1 MPNRGCTAVGV
12 TRTPRLDA
20 DIAIRDGRVVPRR
33 LPSGFEVITFQDMEQ
48 AGWAER
54 AGRYRD
60 LFGTITSQAIA
71 PLLEVLGD
79 LDRTD
84 FLDIAC
90 GTGEL
95 AGAAARR
102 GARAHGVDFADA
114 MVVNARA
121 RYPDVEFQVGDAQD
135 LPYAQ
140 ASFDAATCAF
150 AVAHFADPERALRH
164 ARRVLRSGGRFALTT
179 WCGPHHGG
187 EFFAFVDGIFGDL
200 GTLDVGLPEP
210 PPAFRFADAE
220 ECRRSLAAAGFEVT
234 AVRVLD
240 LVWSCFSARAI
251 PEMID
256 SGMVWT
262 SHALRLQRPEIR
274 DRITRAID
282 AAGEARRRGG
292 KIAFRFPALLVAAT
306 AC

>member
-1 MPNRGCTAVGV
+1 M
-12 TRTPRLDA
+12 
-20 DIAIRDGRVVPRR
+20 
-33 LPSGFEVITFQDMEQ
+33 EVITFQDMEHG
-48 AGWAER
+48 GWVER

-60 LFGTITSQAIA
+60 LFGTITSQAIE
-71 PLLEVLGD
+71 PLLEALGN

-90 GTGEL
+90 STGDL

-102 GARAHGVDFADA
+102 GAHAHGVDFADA
-114 MVVNARA
+114 MVTNARA
-121 RYPDVEFQVGDAQD
+121 KYPDVEFRVGDAQD
-135 LPYAQ
+135 LPYEE
-140 ASFDAATCAF
+140 ASFDAVACAF
-150 AVAHFADPERALRH
+150 GVPHFADLERALRS

-179 WCGPHHGG
+179 WCGPQHGG
-187 EFFAFVDGIFGDL
+187 EFFAFVDDIIREH

-210 PPAFRFADAE
+210 PPMFPFADSD
-220 ECRRSLAAAGFEVT
+220 ECRRCLAAAGFDVA

-240 LVWSCFSARAI
+240 LVWSFFSARAI

-256 SGMVWT
+256 SSMVWM
-262 SHALRLQRPEIR
+262 SRVLRLQRPEVR
-274 DRITRAID
+274 DRIARAMD
-282 AAGEARRRGG
+282 AAGEARRQGG

>member
-1 MPNRGCTAVGV
+1 
-12 TRTPRLDA
+12 
-20 DIAIRDGRVVPRR
+20 
-33 LPSGFEVITFQDMEQ
+33 LPGLEVITFQDREQ
-48 AGWAER
+48 AGWVER

-60 LFGTITSQAIA
+60 LYGTLTSQAIA
-71 PLLEVLGD
+71 PLFEALGD
-79 LDRTD
+79 LDRAD

-95 AGAAARR
+95 ADAAARR

-114 MVVNARA
+114 MVINARA
-121 RYPDVEFQVGDAQD
+121 RYPDVEFRAGDAQD
-135 LPYAQ
+135 LPNAQ
-140 ASFDAATCAF
+140 SSFDAATCAF
-150 AVAHFADPERALRH
+150 AVAHFADPERALRN

-179 WCGPHHGG
+179 WCGPQQGG
-187 EFFAFVDGIFGDL
+187 EFFAFVDGIIAEL
-200 GTLDVGLPEP
+200 GTPDVGLPEP
-210 PPAFRFADAE
+210 PPGFRFADSV
-220 ECRRSLAAAGFEVT
+220 ECRRCLAAAGFGVT

-251 PEMID
+251 PEMIE
-256 SGMVWT
+256 SSMVWT
-262 SHALRLQRPEIR
+262 SRVLRSQRPEIR
-274 DRITRAID
+274 DRIARAID